1 MAKKIE
7 KKKTTVTTK
16 KKIVSKAKETTP
28 KIKAK
33 KVVPEKIKSEEVDI
47 SNLSREKLISK
58 FATHEG
64 DTGSPEVQIALF
76 SQRIVQLSEHLKKNR
91 KDNHSR
97 RGLFQIIGKRR
108 RLLQFIENKDKE
120 RYQELIKKLGLK
132 K

>member
-16 KKIVSKAKETTP
+16 KKIVSKAKETKP

-33 KVVPEKIKSEEVDI
+33 KVAPEKIKSEEVDI

>member
-7 KKKTTVTTK
+7 KKTKVATAK
-16 KKIVSKAKETTP
+16 KKTVSKTKATVSKT
-28 KIKAK
+28 KIK
-33 KVVPEKIKSEEVDI
+33 KVEATKVKTEEIDI
-47 SNLSREKLISK
+47 SKLSRDKLISK
-58 FATHEG
+58 FETHEG

-108 RLLQFIENKDKE
+108 RLLQFIENKDKS
-120 RYQELIKKLGLK
+120 RYQTLIKKLGLK